1 MHATFK
7 DWQSG
12 FGLVES
18 LVALV
23 VVSVGMIGIAV
34 LYGQGLGASRTALNR
49 TQAVN
54 LAADMADRVRSN
66 RRGGASYGGAG
77 ADNNCEAGG
86 NTDCTT
92 AQLAAHDV
100 WEWETQVDALLPG
113 GVGTVEY
120 AGTTPPTYT
129 IRVLWQEPVGG
140 AQEVEI
146 AVRVPAL

>member
-1 MHATFK
+1 MNTTLEHG
-7 DWQSG
+7 QRG

-18 LVALV
+18 LVALI

-34 LYGQGLGASRTALNR
+34 LYGQGLSASRTALDR

-54 LAADMADRVRSN
+54 LAADMADRIRAN

-77 ADNNCEAGG
+77 EDNSCDAG
-86 NTDCTT
+86 DCTT
-92 AQLAAHDV
+92 AEMAAHDV
-100 WEWETQVDALLPG
+100 WEWEALVEALLPAG
-113 GVGTVEY
+113 DGTVEY

-129 IRVLWQEPVGG
+129 ISVQWQEPVGG
-140 AQEVEI
+140 AQDVEI

>member
-1 MHATFK
+1 MHTTFEHR
-7 DWQSG
+7 QRG

-34 LYGQGLGASRTALNR
+34 LYGQGLSASRTALNR

-54 LAADMADRVRSN
+54 LAADMADRVRTN

-86 NTDCTT
+86 GTDCTT

-100 WEWETQVDALLPG
+100 WEWQAQVNALLPG
-113 GVGTVEY
+113 GAGTVVY
-120 AGTTPPTYT
+120 TGTTPPTYT
-129 IRVLWQEPVGG
+129 IRVGWQEPVGG
-140 AQEVEI
+140 AQNVQI

>member
-7 DWQSG
+7 HGQRG

-18 LVALV
+18 LVALI

-34 LYGQGLGASRTALNR
+34 LYGQGLSASRTALNR

-54 LAADMADRVRSN
+54 LAADMADRIRAN
-66 RRGGASYGGAG
+66 RRGGSSYGGAG
-77 ADNNCEAGG
+77 EDNDCDVG
-86 NTDCTT
+86 DCTT
-92 AQLAAHDV
+92 AELAAHDV
-100 WEWETQVDALLPG
+100 WEWEAQVEALLPA

-129 IRVLWQEPVGG
+129 INVRWQEPVGG
-140 AQEVEI
+140 VQDVEI